1 MESEIITYEKY
12 THDTPALKK
21 MLADASHD
29 QFLGDIVYARKTDQM
44 ILIMDGSELIGFAM
58 PRLESGFYRVGPIYV
73 DPTQRGKGV
82 ATTFIKSFFA
92 SRNGRAY
99 IDPANT
105 PSRKSF
111 KAAGF
116 IQTGKVYRKGDE
128 QYLQYEKRVLK
139 SIAW

>member
-1 MESEIITYEKY
+1 LESEIITYEKY
-12 THDTPALKK
+12 TKDTPALIK
-21 MLADASHD
+21 MLADASRD
-29 QFLGDIVYARKTDQM
+29 PFLGDIVYARKTDQM
-44 ILIMDGSELIGFAM
+44 ILIMDGAKLIGFAM

-73 DPTQRGKGV
+73 DASQRGKGV
-82 ATTFIKSFFA
+82 ATAFIKSFFE
-92 SRNGRAY
+92 SRSGRAY
-99 IDPANT
+99 IDPTNI

-111 KAAGF
+111 SAAGF

>member
-1 MESEIITYEKY
+1 MESEIITYEKF
-12 THDTPALKK
+12 TKQTPALTK
-21 MLADASHD
+21 MLADASRDH
-29 QFLGDIVYARKTDQM
+29 FLGDIVYQRQTPNM
-44 ILIMDGSELIGFAM
+44 ILIMDGPTLIGFAM

-82 ATTFIKSFFA
+82 ATTFIKSFYEN
-92 SRNGRAY
+92 RNGRAY

-105 PSRKSF
+105 ASRASF

-116 IQTGKVYRKGDE
+116 TQTGKVYRKGE
-128 QYLQYEKRVLK
+128 EEYLQYEKRVMK

>member
-1 MESEIITYEKY
+1 
-12 THDTPALKK
+12 
-21 MLADASHD
+21 MLADASRD

-44 ILIMDGSELIGFAM
+44 ILIMDGSTLIGFAM

-73 DPTQRGKGV
+73 DPSQRGKGV

-92 SRNGRAY
+92 SRSGRAY

-111 KAAGF
+111 SAAGF
-116 IQTGKVYRKGDE
+116 TQTGKIYRKGDE
-128 QYLQYEKRVLK
+128 QYLQYEKRVIR